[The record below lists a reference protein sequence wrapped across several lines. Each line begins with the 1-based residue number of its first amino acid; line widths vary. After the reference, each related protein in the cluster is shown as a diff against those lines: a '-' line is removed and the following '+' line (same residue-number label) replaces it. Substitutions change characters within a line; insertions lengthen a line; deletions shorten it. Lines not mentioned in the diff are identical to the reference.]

1 MNNEVPTI
9 VHNGE
14 NPWMLSLIARR
25 EMRRVKVPASTIL
38 KFTEELMSEPDIE
51 KISEIIKKYVKVVPA
66 SDL

>member
-14 NPWMLSLIARR
+14 NQWILSLMARR
-25 EMRRVKVPASTIL
+25 EMRRVGVPASTVRN
-38 KFTEELMSEPDIE
+38 FTEELMNETDME
-51 KISEIIKKYVKVVPA
+51 KIGEIIKKYVKVVPS

>member
-14 NPWMLSLIARR
+14 NLWMLSLMARR
-25 EMRRVKVPASTIL
+25 EMRRVGVPASTVRH
-38 KFTEELMSEPDIE
+38 FTEELMNETDVE
-51 KISEIIKKYVKVVPA
+51 KIGQIIKKYVKVVPA